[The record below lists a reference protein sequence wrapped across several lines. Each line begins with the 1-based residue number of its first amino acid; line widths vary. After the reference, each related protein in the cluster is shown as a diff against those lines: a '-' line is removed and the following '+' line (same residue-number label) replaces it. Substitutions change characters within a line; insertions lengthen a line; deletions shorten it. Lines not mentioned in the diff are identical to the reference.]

1 MSVSS
6 AQCVSFSTCCH
17 AVHRCG
23 TVCQDGVRI
32 YMSWLWRRTGFGNHR
47 YSDETLTGRT
57 AVGATLVSELTRGRA
72 GEGCGTPHGLFDN
85 LHHRQSHGSRFDA
98 ATCWTPVC
106 STLISRSTAR
116 VTLDVLGTGQHLY
129 HLCWDYACALRTT
142 ICSGI
147 AQRVPVF
154 TVEHTLYGVGTSQD
168 FSWRGG
174 RGLRRRCYTC
184 TCLAS
189 VTSGCAQ

>member
-1 MSVSS
+1 M
-6 AQCVSFSTCCH
+6 
-17 AVHRCG
+17 
-23 TVCQDGVRI
+23 RI

-57 AVGATLVSELTRGRA
+57 AVGATLVSELTGGGA
-72 GEGCGTPHGLFDN
+72 GEGCGTPHGLFDH
-85 LHHRQSHGSRFDA
+85 LHHRQSHDSRFDA
-98 ATCWTPVC
+98 ATGRTPVGP
-106 STLISRSTAR
+106 TLISCSTPR

-174 RGLRRRCYTC
+174 GWLSRRRNTC
-184 TCLAS
+184 ACLAS
-189 VTSGCAQ
+189 VTSGGAQ